1 MIKNKNSLALFLF
14 IPAGL
19 LIISNLIT
27 VTAGF
32 NAFVKMIIC
41 FTSGTIIFY
50 GFKSAKGINETI
62 IIFSLILILFN
73 PVIPIY
79 LDKELWLLIN
89 FLTSGINI
97 YGYFNVLKNCKISSS
112 KKFEE
117 DKELFELINR

>member
-1 MIKNKNSLALFLF
+1 MIKNKNTLALFLF
-14 IPAGL
+14 IPEGL

-32 NAFVKMIIC
+32 DAFVKMIIC
-41 FTSGTIIFY
+41 FSSGTIIFY

-73 PVIPIY
+73 PVFPIH
-79 LDKELWLLIN
+79 LEKELWLPIN
-89 FLTSGINI
+89 LLTSGIYI
-97 YGYFNVLKNCKISSS
+97 YGYFNVLENTKISSS

-117 DKELFELINR
+117 DKELFELINI

>member
-1 MIKNKNSLALFLF
+1 MIKNKNTLALFLF

-19 LIISNLIT
+19 LIISNL
-27 VTAGF
+27 VTFAPGF

-41 FTSGTIIFY
+41 FSSGTIIFY

-73 PVIPIY
+73 PVFPIH
-79 LDKELWLLIN
+79 LEKELWLPIN
-89 FLTSGINI
+89 LLTSGIYI
-97 YGYFNVLKNCKISSS
+97 YGYFNVLENTKVSSN

>member
-1 MIKNKNSLALFLF
+1 MIKNKNTLALFLF

-19 LIISNLIT
+19 LIISNLMT
-27 VTAGF
+27 VTAGV

-79 LDKELWLLIN
+79 LDKELWLPIN
-89 FLTSGINI
+89 FLTSGIYI
-97 YGYFNVLKNCKISSS
+97 YGYFNVLKNTKISSS

>member
-1 MIKNKNSLALFLF
+1 M
-14 IPAGL
+14 
-19 LIISNLIT
+19 IT

-41 FTSGTIIFY
+41 FSSGTIIFY

-73 PVIPIY
+73 PVFPIH
-79 LDKELWLLIN
+79 LEKELWLPIN
-89 FLTSGINI
+89 LLTSGIYI
-97 YGYFNVLKNCKISSS
+97 YGYFNVLENTKVSSN

>member
-1 MIKNKNSLALFLF
+1 MIKNKTTLALFLF

-19 LIISNLIT
+19 LIISNLVIF
-27 VTAGF
+27 APGF
-32 NAFVKMIIC
+32 DAFVKMIIC

-73 PVIPIY
+73 PVFPIH
-79 LDKELWLLIN
+79 LEKELWLPIN
-89 FLTSGINI
+89 LLTSGIYI
-97 YGYFNVLKNCKISSS
+97 YGYFNVLKNTKISSS

>member
-1 MIKNKNSLALFLF
+1 MIKNKNTLALFLF

-19 LIISNLIT
+19 LIISNL
-27 VTAGF
+27 VTFPVGF
-32 NAFVKMIIC
+32 DTFVKMVICFSSVTIIC
-41 FTSGTIIFY
+41 YS
-50 GFKSAKGINETI
+50 FKSAKGINETI

-79 LDKELWLLIN
+79 LERELWLLIN
-89 FLTSGINI
+89 LLTSGIYI

>member
-1 MIKNKNSLALFLF
+1 MIKNKNTLALFLF

-32 NAFVKMIIC
+32 DEFVKMIIC
-41 FTSGTIIFY
+41 FSSGTIIFY

-73 PVIPIY
+73 PVFPIH
-79 LDKELWLLIN
+79 LEKELWLPIN
-89 FLTSGINI
+89 LLTSGIYI
-97 YGYFNVLKNCKISSS
+97 YGYFNVLENTKVSSNKN
-112 KKFEE
+112 FEE

>member
-1 MIKNKNSLALFLF
+1 MIKNKNTLALFLF

-19 LIISNLIT
+19 LIASNLIT
-27 VTAGF
+27 FPVGF
-32 NAFVKMIIC
+32 DTFIKMIIC
-41 FTSGTIIFY
+41 FSSGTIIFY
-50 GFKSAKGINETI
+50 AFKSAKGINETI

-73 PVIPIY
+73 PVIPIH
-79 LDKELWLLIN
+79 LERELWLLFN
-89 FLTSGINI
+89 LLTSGIYI

>member
-1 MIKNKNSLALFLF
+1 MIKNKNTLALFLF

-19 LIISNLIT
+19 LIISNL
-27 VTAGF
+27 VAFQVGF
-32 NAFVKMIIC
+32 DTFVKMVIC
-41 FTSGTIIFY
+41 FSSVTIIFY
-50 GFKSAKGINETI
+50 AFKSAKGINETI

-79 LDKELWLLIN
+79 LDRELWLPIN
-89 FLTSGINI
+89 LLTSSIYI
-97 YGYFNVLKNCKISSS
+97 YGYFNVLKNCKIPSS

>member
-1 MIKNKNSLALFLF
+1 MIKNKNTLALFLF

-19 LIISNLIT
+19 LIISNLMT
-27 VTAGF
+27 FTAGF
-32 NAFVKMIIC
+32 DAFVKMIIC
-41 FTSGTIIFY
+41 FSSGTIIFY

-73 PVIPIY
+73 PVFPIH
-79 LDKELWLLIN
+79 LEKELWLPINLLI
-89 FLTSGINI
+89 SGIYI
-97 YGYFNVLKNCKISSS
+97 YGYFNVLANTKVSSN

>member
-1 MIKNKNSLALFLF
+1 MIKNKNTLALFLF

-27 VTAGF
+27 FAPGF
-32 NAFVKMIIC
+32 DAFVKMIIC
-41 FTSGTIIFY
+41 FSSGTIIFY

-62 IIFSLILILFN
+62 TIFSLILILFN
-73 PVIPIY
+73 PVFPIH
-79 LDKELWLLIN
+79 LEKDLWLPIN
-89 FLTSGINI
+89 LLTSGIYI
-97 YGYFNVLKNCKISSS
+97 YGYFNVLENAKISSS

>member
-1 MIKNKNSLALFLF
+1 MIKNKNTLALFLF

-32 NAFVKMIIC
+32 DAFVKMIIC
-41 FTSGTIIFY
+41 FSSGTIIFY

-73 PVIPIY
+73 PVFPIH
-79 LDKELWLLIN
+79 LEKELWLPINLLI
-89 FLTSGINI
+89 SGIYI
-97 YGYFNVLKNCKISSS
+97 YGYFNVLKNTKISSN

>member
-1 MIKNKNSLALFLF
+1 MIKNKNTLTLFLF

-19 LIISNLIT
+19 LIISNL
-27 VTAGF
+27 VTFAPGF
-32 NAFVKMIIC
+32 DAFVKMINC

-73 PVIPIY
+73 PVFPIH
-79 LDKELWLLIN
+79 LEKELWLLIN
-89 FLTSGINI
+89 LLTSGIYI
-97 YGYFNVLKNCKISSS
+97 YGYFNVLKNTKISSS

>member
-1 MIKNKNSLALFLF
+1 MIKNKNTLALFLF

-19 LIISNLIT
+19 LIISNL
-27 VTAGF
+27 VTFAPGF
-32 NAFVKMIIC
+32 DTFVKMIIC
-41 FTSGTIIFY
+41 FSSGTIIFY

-73 PVIPIY
+73 PVFPIH
-79 LDKELWLLIN
+79 LEKELWLPIN
-89 FLTSGINI
+89 LLTSGIYI
-97 YGYFNVLKNCKISSS
+97 YGYFNVLENTKISSS

>member
-1 MIKNKNSLALFLF
+1 MIKNKNTLALFLF

-27 VTAGF
+27 VTTGF
-32 NAFVKMIIC
+32 DAFVKMIIC
-41 FTSGTIIFY
+41 FSSGTIIFY

-73 PVIPIY
+73 PVFPIH
-79 LDKELWLLIN
+79 LEKELWLPIN
-89 FLTSGINI
+89 LLTSGIYI
-97 YGYFNVLKNCKISSS
+97 YGYFNVLENTKISSS

>member
-1 MIKNKNSLALFLF
+1 MIKNKNTLALFLF

-19 LIISNLIT
+19 LIASNLIT
-27 VTAGF
+27 FPVDFDT
-32 NAFVKMIIC
+32 FVKMIIC
-41 FTSGTIIFY
+41 FSSGTIIFY
-50 GFKSAKGINETI
+50 AFKSAKGINETI

-79 LDKELWLLIN
+79 IDRELWLPIN
-89 FLTSGINI
+89 LLTSGIYI
-97 YGYFNVLKNCKISSS
+97 YGYFNVLKNSKISSS

>member
-1 MIKNKNSLALFLF
+1 MIKNKNTLALFLF

-19 LIISNLIT
+19 LIISNLVIF
-27 VTAGF
+27 APGF
-32 NAFVKMIIC
+32 DAFVKMIIC

-73 PVIPIY
+73 PVFPIH
-79 LDKELWLLIN
+79 LEKELWLPIN
-89 FLTSGINI
+89 LLTSGIYI
-97 YGYFNVLKNCKISSS
+97 YGYFNVLKNTKISSS

>member
-1 MIKNKNSLALFLF
+1 MIKNKNTLALFLF

-32 NAFVKMIIC
+32 DAFVKMIIC
-41 FTSGTIIFY
+41 FSSGTIIFY

-73 PVIPIY
+73 PVFPIH
-79 LDKELWLLIN
+79 LEKIDKLKRLSVNNAIEPRIAPILKDPV
-89 FLTSGINI
+89 SPINI
-97 YGYFNVLKNCKISSS
+97 FAG
-112 KKFEE
+112 
-117 DKELFELINR
+117 

>member
-1 MIKNKNSLALFLF
+1 MIKNKNTLALFLF

-73 PVIPIY
+73 PVFPIH
-79 LDKELWLLIN
+79 LEKELWLPINLLI
-89 FLTSGINI
+89 SGIYI
-97 YGYFNVLKNCKISSS
+97 YGYFNVLKNTKISSS

>member
-1 MIKNKNSLALFLF
+1 MIKNKNTLALFLF

-19 LIISNLIT
+19 LIVSNLT
-27 VTAGF
+27 TFPVSFDT
-32 NAFVKMIIC
+32 FVKMIIC
-41 FTSGTIIFY
+41 FSSGTIIFY

-73 PVIPIY
+73 PVFPIH
-79 LDKELWLLIN
+79 LEKELWLPIN
-89 FLTSGINI
+89 FLTSGIYI

>member
-1 MIKNKNSLALFLF
+1 MIKNKNTLTLFLF

-19 LIISNLIT
+19 LIISNL
-27 VTAGF
+27 VTFAPGF
-32 NAFVKMIIC
+32 DAFVKMIIC

-73 PVIPIY
+73 PVFPIH
-79 LDKELWLLIN
+79 LDKELWLTIN
-89 FLTSGINI
+89 LLTSGIYI
-97 YGYFNVLKNCKISSS
+97 YGYFNVLKNTKISSN

>member
-1 MIKNKNSLALFLF
+1 MIKNKNTLALFLF

-19 LIISNLIT
+19 LIASNLIT
-27 VTAGF
+27 FPVGF
-32 NAFVKMIIC
+32 DTFVKMIIC
-41 FTSGTIIFY
+41 FSSGTIIFY

-73 PVIPIY
+73 PVIPIH
-79 LDKELWLLIN
+79 LERELWLLFN
-89 FLTSGINI
+89 LLTSGIYI

>member
-1 MIKNKNSLALFLF
+1 MIKNNNTLALFLF

-32 NAFVKMIIC
+32 DAFVKMIIC
-41 FTSGTIIFY
+41 FSSGTIIFY

-73 PVIPIY
+73 PVFPIH
-79 LDKELWLLIN
+79 LEKELWLPIN
-89 FLTSGINI
+89 LLTSGIYI
-97 YGYFNVLKNCKISSS
+97 YGYFNVLENTKISSS

>member
-1 MIKNKNSLALFLF
+1 MIKNKNTLALFLF

-19 LIISNLIT
+19 LIVSNLIT
-27 VTAGF
+27 FPVGF
-32 NAFVKMIIC
+32 DTFVKMIIC

-50 GFKSAKGINETI
+50 AFKSAKGINETI

-73 PVIPIY
+73 PVISIY
-79 LDKELWLLIN
+79 LERELWLLIN
-89 FLTSGINI
+89 LLTSGIYI
-97 YGYFNVLKNCKISSS
+97 YGYFNVLKNSKISSS

>member
-1 MIKNKNSLALFLF
+1 MIKNKNTLALFLF

-19 LIISNLIT
+19 LITSNLIT
-27 VTAGF
+27 FPVGF
-32 NAFVKMIIC
+32 DTFVKMIIC
-41 FTSGTIIFY
+41 FSSGTIIFY

-73 PVIPIY
+73 PVIPIH
-79 LDKELWLLIN
+79 LERELWLLFN
-89 FLTSGINI
+89 LLTSGIYI

>member
-1 MIKNKNSLALFLF
+1 MIKNKNTLALFLF

-19 LIISNLIT
+19 LIISNL
-27 VTAGF
+27 VTFPVGF
-32 NAFVKMIIC
+32 DTFVKMIIC

-50 GFKSAKGINETI
+50 AFKSAKGINETI

-73 PVIPIY
+73 PVISIY
-79 LDKELWLLIN
+79 LERELWLLIN
-89 FLTSGINI
+89 LLTSGIYI
-97 YGYFNVLKNCKISSS
+97 YGYFNVLKNSKISSS

>member
-1 MIKNKNSLALFLF
+1 MIKNKTTLALFLF

-19 LIISNLIT
+19 LIISNLVIF
-27 VTAGF
+27 APGF
-32 NAFVKMIIC
+32 DAFVKMIIC

-73 PVIPIY
+73 PVFPI
-79 LDKELWLLIN
+79 LLERELWLLVN
-89 FLTSGINI
+89 LLTSGIYI
-97 YGYFNVLKNCKISSS
+97 YGYFNVLKNSKISSS

-117 DKELFELINR
+117 DRELFELINR